1 MKSLIKIKQPTKKQ
15 SPKKAQCCAKLSKTT
30 VGCHD

>member
-1 MKSLIKIKQPTKKQ
+1 MKSLIKKTQKKQ
-15 SPKKAQCCAKLSKTT
+15 ITNKKAQCCAKLSKTT